1 MFKKVLIANRG
12 EIALRI
18 IRACHELGI
27 STVAVYSTA
36 DELGLHVRFATEAVC
51 IGPPESSRSYLNIPS
66 IIAAAELTNADAIH
80 PGYGFLAENA
90 EFAAICEDHSI
101 AFIGPRADTIR
112 LMGNKLEARLTME
125 KAGVPVTPGSQEV
138 IPNVQEAVK
147 VADDLGYPVMIKASA
162 GGGGRGMRMVN
173 DQQQLPEAFIQA
185 QNEARSAFGNDDL
198 YIEKYLTNPR
208 HIEVQIM
215 SDLNG
220 EAVALGERE
229 CSIQRRHQKLIE
241 ESPSPA
247 VDETLRQKLSEAAIR
262 GAQGVKYLGAGTVE
276 FLLDG
281 EGNFYFMEMN
291 TRIQVEHTVT
301 EMVYGIDLLKTQIGI
316 HADLPM
322 PDWVKTA
329 SLRGHALECR
339 INAEDPAHDF
349 RPSPGLI
356 ISFHVPGGMGVRVDT
371 AAYAGYH
378 VQPYYDS
385 MIAKL
390 IVHGTTRESAINR
403 AQQALEE
410 FVIEGIAT
418 TIPFHQQVLADPD
431 FRRGEFT
438 TAFLESFQY
447 NNMEESA

>member
-36 DELGLHVRFATEAVC
+36 DELALHVRFATEAVC
-51 IGPPESSRSYLNIPS
+51 IGPPEGSRSYLHIPS
-66 IIAAAELTNADAIH
+66 IIAVAELTDADAIH

-90 EFAAICEDHSI
+90 EFASICEDHGI
-101 AFIGPRADTIR
+101 TFIGPRADTIR
-112 LMGNKLEARLTME
+112 LMGDKSEARKTMM
-125 KAGVPVTPGSQEV
+125 KAGVPVTPGSREV
-138 IPNVQEAVK
+138 TRNVQDAVREAEG
-147 VADDLGYPVMIKASA
+147 LGYPVMVKASA
-162 GGGGRGMRMVN
+162 GGGGRGMRRVESPEL
-173 DQQQLPEAFIQA
+173 LPEAFIQA
-185 QNEARSAFGNDDL
+185 QNEARSAFGNGDL
-198 YIEKYLTNPR
+198 YLEKFITDPR
-208 HIEVQIM
+208 HIEVQVM
-215 SDLNG
+215 GDPSG
-220 EAVALGERE
+220 KAVALGERE

-247 VDETLRQKLSEAAIR
+247 VDKALRRKLCKTAVRAAEE
-262 GAQGVKYLGAGTVE
+262 VKYLGAGTVE

-316 HADLPM
+316 HADIPI
-322 PDWVKTA
+322 PDWVETA
-329 SLRGHALECR
+329 NLRGHAIECR
-339 INAEDPAHDF
+339 INAEDPANDF

-356 ISFHVPGGMGVRVDT
+356 TSFHVPGGMGVRVDT
-371 AAYAGYH
+371 AAYAGYQ

-390 IVHGTTRESAINR
+390 IVHSTARDSAINR
-403 AQQALEE
+403 MQQALEE
-410 FVIEGIAT
+410 FVIEGIPT

-431 FRRGEFT
+431 FRQGRFT

-447 NNMEESA
+447 QPVEEPE